1 MQDDRSVMEKMF
13 DNPPPKMGVPDAK
26 DIARVSLSRIPCS
39 HEDLESHLQKYVDLI
54 KAAGANEARI
64 ISARDIPQDPRVML
78 KCFTPKCPAFGS
90 CGGCPPHYKV
100 TFQEAKEFLGAYK
113 WAIVYRVDIP
123 KEGLNYL
130 TGPGS
135 LDYYRT
141 KEGRHRL
148 GSFQRY
154 CFHMGHEVERA
165 AFYDGHYFAINADFG
180 PCLTALCEEFDTC
193 QAIKSGVCRFPT
205 VSKLSPDVTF
215 SIDYIKLSVTLGWG
229 HYMMGFCPTPND
241 YPKDHVSHITG
252 LILIE

>member
-1 MQDDRSVMEKMF
+1 M
-13 DNPPPKMGVPDAK
+13 
-26 DIARVSLSRIPCS
+26 
-39 HEDLESHLQKYVDLI
+39 
-54 KAAGANEARI
+54 
-64 ISARDIPQDPRVML
+64 
-78 KCFTPKCPAFGS
+78 
-90 CGGCPPHYKV
+90 
-100 TFQEAKEFLGAYK
+100 
-113 WAIVYRVDIP
+113 
-123 KEGLNYL
+123 
-130 TGPGS
+130 
-135 LDYYRT
+135 
-141 KEGRHRL
+141 

-229 HYMMGFCPTPND
+229 HYMLGFCPTPND